1 MTFIGPAIFYLH
13 WPYLWHHPIERAAW
27 YFDFHATHVHYAW
40 FYLGRVLRAPPFPL
54 EYVFV
59 KTGLTVPIS
68 ILLPMARGL
77 LSVIANRSREN
88 LLVSA
93 NALASILI
101 LSHPPV
107 PHSPSQHHSFP
118 SLSSLS

>member
-68 ILLPMARGL
+68 ILLPMALGL
-77 LSVIANRSREN
+77 LSVVPTPTPQN
-88 LLVSA
+88 LL
-93 NALASILI
+93 L
-101 LSHPPV
+101 PPT
-107 PHSPSQHHSFP
+107 PLPP
-118 SLSSLS
+118 SLFL